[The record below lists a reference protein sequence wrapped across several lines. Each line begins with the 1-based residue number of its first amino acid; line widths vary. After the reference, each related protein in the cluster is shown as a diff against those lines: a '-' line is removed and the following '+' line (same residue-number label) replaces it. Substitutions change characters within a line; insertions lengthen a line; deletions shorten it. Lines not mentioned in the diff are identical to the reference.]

1 MYFVFFSWWKD
12 FRVPTSTP
20 KVKVA
25 TAGKACGVWY
35 EKLNTFQFKLPAG
48 VCAADMSFMGT
59 SGIHEFHFTLDSAQA
74 THVAWEHADY
84 PHTTDAFLLER
95 AFRQVGGKRPQVV
108 DLPLPRVADMTRY
121 HNPTR
126 PAHLKGGALVR
137 RRRSYSPNEF
147 RSVQAVGLEQS
158 PAYFTK
164 STKTVHRAKSA
175 PHRRYS
181 RERANSRE
189 KSPSTYY
196 TRNNRV
202 PPNRRDSRSAS
213 RDRSRSKSPSKQPP
227 PVWASKLR
235 CMPMEHT
242 KFLWDIVSYISNLQG
257 FFDFALGCNIPNH
270 TVRRAIED
278 NDPSDGNVS
287 LDNCVIQALTFWWTS
302 SNMPA
307 VRKSDKIKQGFIKMK
322 MPGVY
327 DCIIKRHPTLDPSKV
342 ESTEQQPGTSG
353 QMSPRPRKYV
363 SLESIALQLLSI
375 EYDFLRE
382 LSHLIK
388 TPEHTYGLV
397 CMTNLPDETYAFIR
411 REHTH
416 FGLSVKEIQS
426 RIAFHVLCIWY
437 MPAKLKFHVIPKLM
451 EMFHDLEL
459 ADDCEE
465 VIDKF
470 PSVVDK
476 LKTNAYPAETSKV
489 ETTNIKMGT
498 KSLGKG
504 KSSKV
509 NSDTTA
515 SQSNCP
521 SIHPLHSIRENGE
534 ESDMEEQ
541 VPELVD
547 ISDNEISSTKDNN
560 RDNGQ
565 GPTTENDN
573 ERNENE
579 KNKNENSR
587 HTHRPIIL
595 MTNLKH
601 LLDK

>member
-48 VCAADMSFMGT
+48 ICAADMTFMGT
-59 SGIHEFHFTLDSAQA
+59 SGVHDFHFTLDSAKA
-74 THVAWEHADY
+74 SHVAWEHADY

-95 AFRQVGGKRPQVV
+95 AFSQVGKRPQVV
-108 DLPLPRVADMTRY
+108 DLPLPRVAEMTRY

-164 STKTVHRAKSA
+164 STKAVHRAKSA
-175 PHRRYS
+175 PHRRCS

-189 KSPSTYY
+189 KSPSIYY
-196 TRNNRV
+196 TGNNRV
-202 PPNRRDSRSAS
+202 PPNRRDFRSAS
-213 RDRSRSKSPSKQPP
+213 RDRSRSRSPSQQPTP
-227 PVWASKLR
+227 MWASKLR
-235 CMPMEHT
+235 CMPLEHT
-242 KFLWDIVSYISNLQG
+242 KFLWDIVSYITSLQA
-257 FFDFALGCNIPNH
+257 FFDFAIGCGIPNH
-270 TVRRAIED
+270 MVRKAIED

-307 VRKSDKIKQGFIKMK
+307 VWKSDKIKQGFVHMN
-322 MPGVY
+322 MPGIY
-327 DCIIKRHPTLDPSKV
+327 TSIIRRHPALDPTPSEPV
-342 ESTEQQPGTSG
+342 GHTDPQPGTSG
-353 QMSPRPRKYV
+353 QMSPRPSGYR
-363 SLESIALQLLSI
+363 SLENVASKLLSV
-375 EYDFLRE
+375 EYDFLRD
-382 LSHLIK
+382 LSHLVE
-388 TPEHTYGLV
+388 TYEHSYGLSY
-397 CMTNLPDETYAFIR
+397 MMDLPDETYRYIR
-411 REHTH
+411 KEHTH
-416 FGLSVKEIQS
+416 RGLSLKDKWS
-426 RIAFHVLCIWY
+426 RVAFHLLTIWF
-437 MPAKLKFHVIPKLM
+437 MRAKSKNQVISGLKVMFNDMGLMDGCTEVFNNYPNLVKKLTPT
-451 EMFHDLEL
+451 EKRGPQG
-459 ADDCEE
+459 
-465 VIDKF
+465 V
-470 PSVVDK
+470 
-476 LKTNAYPAETSKV
+476 
-489 ETTNIKMGT
+489 KMGT

-509 NSDTTA
+509 NSNTTA
-515 SQSNCP
+515 SQSNCS
-521 SIHPLHSIRENGE
+521 SIQPLHSIRENGE

-541 VPELVD
+541 IPELVD

-565 GPTTENDN
+565 GPTTENEN

-601 LLDK
+601 LLEK

>member
-12 FRVPTSTP
+12 FRVPASTP

-48 VCAADMSFMGT
+48 ICAADMTFMGT
-59 SGIHEFHFTLDSAQA
+59 SGVHDFHFTLDSAKA
-74 THVAWEHADY
+74 SHVAWEHADY

-95 AFRQVGGKRPQVV
+95 AFSQVGKRPQVV
-108 DLPLPRVADMTRY
+108 DLSLPRVAEMTRY

-137 RRRSYSPNEF
+137 RRRSYSSNEF

-164 STKTVHRAKSA
+164 STKAVHRAKSA

-196 TRNNRV
+196 TGNNRV

-213 RDRSRSKSPSKQPP
+213 RDRSRSKSPSKQPAP
-227 PVWASKLR
+227 IWASKLK
-235 CMPMEHT
+235 CMPLEHT
-242 KFLWDIVSYISNLQG
+242 KFLWDIVSYRSNLQG

-270 TVRRAIED
+270 IVRRAIED

-307 VRKSDKIKQGFIKMK
+307 IWKSDKIKQGFIKMR
-322 MPGVY
+322 MPCVY

-382 LSHLIK
+382 LSHLVK
-388 TPEHTYGLV
+388 T
-397 CMTNLPDETYAFIR
+397 
-411 REHTH
+411 
-416 FGLSVKEIQS
+416 LS
-426 RIAFHVLCIWY
+426 
-437 MPAKLKFHVIPKLM
+437 
-451 EMFHDLEL
+451 
-459 ADDCEE
+459 
-465 VIDKF
+465 
-470 PSVVDK
+470 
-476 LKTNAYPAETSKV
+476 
-489 ETTNIKMGT
+489 
-498 KSLGKG
+498 
-504 KSSKV
+504 
-509 NSDTTA
+509 
-515 SQSNCP
+515 
-521 SIHPLHSIRENGE
+521 
-534 ESDMEEQ
+534 
-541 VPELVD
+541 
-547 ISDNEISSTKDNN
+547 
-560 RDNGQ
+560 
-565 GPTTENDN
+565 
-573 ERNENE
+573 
-579 KNKNENSR
+579 
-587 HTHRPIIL
+587 IL
-595 MTNLKH
+595 MG
-601 LLDK
+601 